1 MPNHAKTRIYLDI
14 VLPLSL
20 FQKRYS
26 EISLC
31 ISFLTWSCAAVL
43 SSRKKKISNSCGLFI
58 KFMWFIHQI
67 HVVYSSNSCGLF
79 IEFMWFIH
87 RSKSACN
94 CFFLNISIFSCSAAG
109 GICVSPEVCVCN
121 PGQFGPSCGSK
132 CTCKN
137 GECNGGQE
145 AVKIF

>member
-1 MPNHAKTRIYLDI
+1 MLNHAKTRIYLDI
-14 VLPLSL
+14 VLSLSL
-20 FQKRYS
+20 FQKRYT

-31 ISFLTWSCAAVL
+31 ISFLTWSCAVFL
-43 SSRKKKISNSCGLFI
+43 KEEKDI
-58 KFMWFIHQI
+58 K
-67 HVVYSSNSCGLF
+67 
-79 IEFMWFIH
+79 FMWFIH